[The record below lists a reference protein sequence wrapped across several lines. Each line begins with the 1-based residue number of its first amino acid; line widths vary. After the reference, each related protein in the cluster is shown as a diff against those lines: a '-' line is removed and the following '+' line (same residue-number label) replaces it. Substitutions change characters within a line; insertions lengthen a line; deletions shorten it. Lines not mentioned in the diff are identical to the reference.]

1 MMNYIWTFPGDITQA
16 EEQHILS
23 STNSN
28 IRKDDDRKLGSMHEE
43 TRELLEEFYHVY
55 NEDLAAMFSDTKFLW
70 RDKRTKR
77 GLKRYL
83 WY

>member
-1 MMNYIWTFPGDITQA
+1 
-16 EEQHILS
+16 
-23 STNSN
+23 
-28 IRKDDDRKLGSMHEE
+28 MHEE

-83 WY
+83 